1 LGFTRMSPV
10 WNWPQFTMRKEM
22 LHRGLVQV
30 LVNRTWKVGRP
41 TPETSNCSM
50 MMSDVRQSPSNKAR
64 GVTCAAGSD
73 FKAPLAD
80 CAPVMSTATLPFAP
94 RIASPCNCGMALDAS
109 QSERTNSNMHAA
121 ARAEVLKDA
130 MVHAG
135 RTSLDEFLLDYL
147 QLQNLYSE
155 KAC

>member
-1 LGFTRMSPV
+1 
-10 WNWPQFTMRKEM
+10 
-22 LHRGLVQV
+22 
-30 LVNRTWKVGRP
+30 
-41 TPETSNCSM
+41 
-50 MMSDVRQSPSNKAR
+50 
-64 GVTCAAGSD
+64 
-73 FKAPLAD
+73 
-80 CAPVMSTATLPFAP
+80 
-94 RIASPCNCGMALDAS
+94 
-109 QSERTNSNMHAA
+109 MHAA